1 MNEKELFEKLADF
14 FTVEQIRN
22 IDAYALEMA
31 VDAEIAPDDLETA
44 HYIGREHICECFSY
58 WERDEIEAAA
68 RYRVRQSSAD
78 TAAFPKKQNRRLT
91 I

>member
-31 VDAEIAPDDLETA
+31 VDAEIAPDDLELA

-68 RYRVRQSSAD
+68 GSRMTD
-78 TAAFPKKQNRRLT
+78 DDWNAFEEQLN
-91 I
+91 IEW